1 MAGIGILGM
10 IGSGL
15 SLVGGIE
22 SLISGANAEH
32 EAEVAAQQAITAF
45 NASSNAQYYSLLA
58 GGTATLNELSGGL
71 NNALVSGGKSLG
83 AAMAGAG
90 VYNSTATAGAIA
102 NQAAANAGAEAN
114 YSQNLATTLATQKN
128 QSAEQAA
135 QMQYGLATNNLNYA
149 RQQYGGAVSGLGN
162 FFGQLGQMNFGKAGG
177 NTGGATNATA
187 PGAASGALPATNGIV
202 VPSTNQYS
210 GNFYT
215 PANPSGPQWGM
226 FN

>member
-15 SLVGGIE
+15 SLFGGIE

-32 EAEVAAQQAITAF
+32 TAEVAAQQAITNFDA
-45 NASSNAQYYSLLA
+45 ASNSQYYALLS

-102 NQAAANAGAEAN
+102 NQGAANAGAEAQ

-162 FFGQLGQMNFGKAGG
+162 FFGQLGQMNFGNLFG
-177 NTGGATNATA
+177 NTGGATNNTA
-187 PGAASGALPATNGIV
+187 PGAQVTTPPTNGLV
-202 VPSTNQYS
+202 VPTNYNATPGLNLGQYQ
-210 GNFYT
+210 N
-215 PANPSGPQWGM
+215 A
-226 FN
+226 

>member
-15 SLVGGIE
+15 SLFGGIE

-32 EAEVAAQQAITAF
+32 TAEVAAQQAITNFDA
-45 NASSNAQYYSLLA
+45 ASNSQYYALLS

-102 NQAAANAGAEAN
+102 NQAAADAGAEAN

-149 RQQYGGAVSGLGN
+149 RQQYGGAVSGLGS
-162 FFGQLGQMNFGKAGG
+162 FFGQLGQMNFGNMFG
-177 NTGGATNATA
+177 NTGGATNNAA
-187 PGAASGALPATNGIV
+187 PGAQVTTPPTNGLV
-202 VPSTNQYS
+202 VPTNYNATPGLNLGQYQ
-210 GNFYT
+210 N
-215 PANPSGPQWGM
+215 A
-226 FN
+226 